1 MSTTLKHIKELI
13 NQIEHRTKS
22 IVKCE
27 EFGNYTKATEHFER
41 RQSLKD
47 ELFQRVEGLL
57 VVKELYE
64 EVQGE

>member
-1 MSTTLKHIKELI
+1 MSTTLKHIKELV

-22 IVKCE
+22 IVKSE
-27 EFGNYTKATEHFER
+27 GYGNYTKALEHLER
-41 RQSLKD
+41 RQALKD

-64 EVQGE
+64 EVQNE